1 MKEIR
6 IFKGDYEFLSNFYPS
21 PIKFENYIC
30 PTLEHAFQAS
40 KTSDSQVRKQIIQA
54 RTPSEA
60 KSLGKKCK
68 LIPNWQEIKLKVMM
82 DLIRIKFSKD
92 PFKSRLLN
100 TGDSELIE
108 GNWWGDKF
116 WGVDERTGV
125 GKNNLG
131 KILMEI
137 REELKT
143 GTSLKW

>member
-1 MKEIR
+1 MR
-6 IFKGDYEFLSNFYPS
+6 
-21 PIKFENYIC
+21 
-30 PTLEHAFQAS
+30 
-40 KTSDSQVRKQIIQA
+40 
-54 RTPSEA
+54 
-60 KSLGKKCK
+60 
-68 LIPNWQEIKLKVMM
+68 

-92 PFKSRLLN
+92 PLKSRLLN